1 MWQNGTIYGKFFLS
15 FTLQK
20 MKKLFSLVLA
30 TSLLVLFGCTKSTPA
45 PTDTTTLPAD
55 QQNVAEWQ
63 TYESKTEG
71 FMIQY
76 PGTWTFQEKAYGSAV
91 MFFTPFLE
99 WDQLKENVGIM
110 KNILDKTY
118 TLDEYYAMTKPELIN
133 LIPDFTEV
141 SNENIIVNDID
152 AKKIIYKGVQSDT
165 KLQREQVYLIKDT
178 TVYII
183 TYTASEATFNEFA
196 QKVDEMI
203 ATLEI
208 K

>member
-1 MWQNGTIYGKFFLS
+1 
-15 FTLQK
+15 
-20 MKKLFSLVLA
+20 
-30 TSLLVLFGCTKSTPA
+30 
-45 PTDTTTLPAD
+45 
-55 QQNVAEWQ
+55 
-63 TYESKTEG
+63 
-71 FMIQY
+71 
-76 PGTWTFQEKAYGSAV
+76 
-91 MFFTPFLE
+91 
-99 WDQLKENVGIM
+99 M
-110 KNILDKTY
+110 KNILDKAY

-133 LIPDFTEV
+133 LIHDFTEV